1 MKQSGCSP
9 ARVSLPYSRPVF
21 AGEHGLGDGQLVCD
35 RGAADVLG
43 DPCRYIQLVWKR
55 QKLHNIHSQILTNAP
70 PPAEIVYPRRDVP
83 VCGGSERL
91 NTSRHAPS
99 RKEEL

>member
-70 PPAEIVYPRRDVP
+70 PLQRLFILGVTYPSAAARS
-83 VCGGSERL
+83 G
-91 NTSRHAPS
+91 
-99 RKEEL
+99 